1 MRSMEDE
8 KRKDYLVHKIKLFAC
23 LFLVLLLAGCKTQLY
38 TGLSER
44 EGNDM
49 LAMLL
54 SSGISATK
62 ELNKD
67 LQMTLFVSTSDVAR
81 AIQLLRSN
89 GYPGDN
95 FSSVSDIFPKDS
107 LISSPVE
114 ERARYTYS
122 MSQELSSTLSMI
134 DGVITARVHVVLPQ
148 EANGIQ
154 ENPFPSSAA
163 IFIKYSSDLVLS
175 GFIPKVKTLVS
186 NSIEGLSLDKIT
198 VTLFPASISA
208 SENMGYKSADRSMQ
222 NVLTIEVSL
231 ESRQRLILLLSGMLI
246 LLLLAFAT
254 AGVSVLLM
262 IRQKNSL
269 PEFSE
274 ELAKTISVKND
285 KGPAS

>member
-1 MRSMEDE
+1 M
-8 KRKDYLVHKIKLFAC
+8 HKIRMFAC
-23 LFLVLLLAGCKTQLY
+23 LFLVLLLAGCKAQLY
-38 TGLSER
+38 TGLNER

-49 LAMLL
+49 LALLL
-54 SSGISATK
+54 SAGISATK

-67 LQMTLFVSTSDVAR
+67 RELTLFVPTDDVAR

-89 GYPGDN
+89 GHPADN
-95 FSSVSDIFPKDS
+95 FSSVSEIFPKDG
-107 LISSPVE
+107 LISSPIE

-163 IFIKYSSDLVLS
+163 VFIKYSSELVLS

-198 VTLFPASISA
+198 VTLFPASVSA
-208 SENMGYKSADRSMQ
+208 PEDMDMPDKDTSI
-222 NVLTIEVSL
+222 LTIEVSP
-231 ESRQRLILLLSGMLI
+231 ESRQRLILLLSGLLLLI
-246 LLLLAFAT
+246 LLALGAVGFCVWLL
-254 AGVSVLLM
+254 
-262 IRQKNSL
+262 IRQKKKHNSM

-274 ELAKTISVKND
+274 ELPETVGIEDD
-285 KGPAS
+285 KEPAT